1 MRGLIKSFVLY
12 VVLTA
17 VAFTSYAEAA
27 TKYTGVNLAGAE
39 FAENSLPGSYGTDYT
54 YPTHAEVDYFTGKGM
69 NVFRLPFRWER
80 LQRTAFADF
89 DAAELARIDDFVN
102 YATGKGASVVLDP
115 HNYAR
120 YYGTVI
126 GTGNVPAGAFAD
138 LWGRLASRYKGNGR
152 VIFGLMN
159 EPHDMPTELWRDDAN
174 AAIQSIRNAGAANLI
189 LVPGNGW
196 TGAHSW
202 NQSWYGTPNA
212 QAMLGI
218 NDPGNNYAFEAHQYM
233 DGNFSGTSDQ
243 CVSATI
249 GSEKLAE
256 FTNWLRQNGRR
267 GFLGEFA
274 GGRNNTCYA
283 ALDNM
288 LSYVDN
294 NADVWLGWTYW
305 AAGPW
310 WGDYIFTLEPA
321 GGTDR
326 PQVSPL
332 SSHLAGIPGGTP
344 TPTPTPTTTPTPTP
358 PSGTGL
364 RGDYYNSVTP
374 SGAIAL
380 TRTDATVNFD
390 WGSDPGPGV
399 GSDNFSV
406 RWTGQV
412 RPLYT
417 ETYTFHTVSDDG
429 VRLWVN
435 GTQVINNWTDHPA
448 TENGGSIALVAG
460 QHYDIRM
467 EFYERSGGAVARLS
481 WSSPSQSRQIIPA
494 SQLYPAAASQTNPP
508 LVLDDFESGALGN
521 WNTFAGPGSGIAGG
535 TFSPGQVG
543 NYAMS
548 VSYNVADWAG
558 IEQLFSASRN
568 WAGYGYL
575 DFWFY
580 GGGSGNRFRVEL
592 YDNGVSAGSA
602 ERFEYQFTDDVSGWR
617 HFNIPLN
624 SFTRRGD
631 WQPSGAP
638 NDGLTLTQMW
648 GFNFSPLGGN
658 NSFKADQVQLTY

>member
-1 MRGLIKSFVLY
+1 MKCLAKSFVLCL
-12 VVLTA
+12 VLTTA
-17 VAFTSYAEAA
+17 AFTSSAEAA
-27 TKYTGVNLAGAE
+27 TSYTGVNLAGAE
-39 FAENSLPGSYGTDYT
+39 FAENSLPGNYGTDYV

-89 DAAELARIDDFVN
+89 DAVELARVDDFVN

-126 GTGNVPAGAFAD
+126 GTGNVPASAFAD
-138 LWGRLASRYKGNGR
+138 FWGRLASRYKGNGR

-159 EPHDMPTELWRDDAN
+159 EPRDMPTELWRDDAN
-174 AAIQSIRNAGAANLI
+174 AAIQAIRNAGASNLI

-202 NQSWYGTPNA
+202 SQSWYGTPNA

-218 NDPGNNYAFEAHQYM
+218 NDPGNNYAFEVHQYL
-233 DGNFSGTSDQ
+233 DGDFSGTADQ
-243 CVSATI
+243 CVSTTV

-256 FTNWLRQNGRR
+256 FTNWLRQNGKR

-274 GGRNNTCYA
+274 GGRNDTCYA

-288 LSYVDN
+288 LTYVDN

-310 WGDYIFTLEPA
+310 WGDYMFTLEPA

-326 PQVSPL
+326 PQMSPL
-332 SSHLAGIPGGTP
+332 SGHLAGIPGGTP
-344 TPTPTPTTTPTPTP
+344 TPTPTPAATPTPV
-358 PSGTGL
+358 PSPGTGL

-374 SGAIAL
+374 AGAVTF

-406 RWTGQV
+406 RWAGQV
-412 RPLYT
+412 QPLYT
-417 ETYTFHTVSDDG
+417 ETYTFYTASDDG

-435 GTQVINNWTDHPA
+435 GTQVIDNWTDHPA
-448 TENGGSIALVAG
+448 TENSGAVALTAG
-460 QHYDIRM
+460 QRYDIRM

-481 WSSPSQSRQIIPA
+481 WSSPSQPKQIIPA
-494 SQLYPAAASQTNPP
+494 SRLYPAAASQTNPP
-508 LVLDDFESGALGN
+508 LVLDDFESGALGK
-521 WNTFAGPGSGIAGG
+521 WNTFAGPGSSINGG
-535 TFSPGQVG
+535 TFGPGQVG
-543 NYAMS
+543 NYGMS
-548 VSYNVADWAG
+548 MSYNVTDWAG
-558 IEQLFSASRN
+558 VEQLYSVSRN
-568 WAGYGYL
+568 WGGYNYL

-592 YDNGVSAGSA
+592 YDNGASAGSA

-617 HFNIPLN
+617 HFTIPLN

-631 WQPSGAP
+631 WQPAGAP
-638 NDGLTLTQMW
+638 NDGLTLTQVW

-658 NSFKADQVQLTY
+658 NSFKADQLQLTY